1 MSWESF
7 AERRIREAMDAGQ
20 FDNLAGA
27 GKPIPGIDDPPDD
40 DWWIRQK
47 LKDEGLSIVPPI
59 LEARRELER
68 TLAELP
74 RIGSEAEVRRRLEK
88 VNQQVREAIASPH
101 PGPAV
106 VVLPVDV
113 DEAVARWK
121 APSGGALP
129 PSAE

>member
-7 AERRIREAMDAGQ
+7 AERRIREAMEAGE

-27 GKPIPGIDDPPDD
+27 GKPIPGIDDPPDA
-40 DWWIRQK
+40 DWWIKQK
-47 LKDEGLSIVPPI
+47 LRHEELSIVPPI

-74 RIGSEAEVRRRLEK
+74 SISSEAEVRRRLEK
-88 VNQQVREAIASPH
+88 VNQQIREAIASLH

-113 DEAVARWK
+113 DQAVRKWSGDRATP
-121 APSGGALP
+121 APGS
-129 PSAE
+129 